1 MSVPHVWGVVTG
13 GVRDCPTVIIHVEI
27 IFASYRTAGGEGE
40 TMTER
45 NVRVEA
51 IDRRAVEDQEVEI
64 VERKGLG
71 HPDSIC
77 DGIAESVASA
87 LAQAYLDRVGH
98 VLHFNTDETQLV
110 AGEAEPAFGGG
121 EVVDPIYLLIVGRA
135 TKRYEGTTIPTERIA
150 LEAAREYLAETI
162 PQLEFGTDIIVDVKL
177 GAGSGD
183 LQDVFGEDSEEAGS
197 SDSSSGQ
204 SPREEVT
211 APMANDTSFGVGH
224 APLSE
229 TERIVLE
236 AERHLNGAYAE
247 ENPEIGSDVK
257 IMGKRE
263 EDAIDVTVA
272 AAMVDEH
279 VADMDDYR
287 EAVESVRA
295 EVEELAGEYTD
306 REVSVYVN
314 TADDYDEGSIYLTV
328 TGTSAEQG
336 DDGSVGR
343 GNRANGLITPNRS
356 MSMEATS
363 GKNPVNHIG
372 KIYNL
377 LSTEIAEAV
386 VADVSGIRDLRVRLL
401 SQIGRPI
408 DEPHVA
414 DVHVV
419 TEEGVTVE
427 DVRGEIEAIVNDQLA
442 DVTSITRRVIDGELS
457 TF

>member
-1 MSVPHVWGVVTG
+1 
-13 GVRDCPTVIIHVEI
+13 
-27 IFASYRTAGGEGE
+27 
-40 TMTER
+40 MTDR
-45 NVRVEA
+45 NIRVEPFE
-51 IDRRAVEDQEVEI
+51 RRAVEDQEIEI
-64 VERKGLG
+64 VERKGIG

-77 DGIAESVASA
+77 DGIAESVAEA
-87 LAQAYLDRVGH
+87 LAQAYIDRVGT

-110 AGEAEPAFGGG
+110 AGEAAPAFGGG
-121 EVVDPIYLLIVGRA
+121 EVVDPIYILIVGRA
-135 TKRYEGTTIPTERIA
+135 TKRYEGQTIPTESIA
-150 LEAAREYLAETI
+150 LKAARDYLAETI
-162 PQLEFGTDIIVDVKL
+162 PRLEYGTDVVVDVKL
-177 GAGSGD
+177 GEGSGD
-183 LQDVFGEDSEEAGS
+183 LQDVFGEDEEI
-197 SDSSSGQ
+197 
-204 SPREEVT
+204 PV
-211 APMANDTSFGVGH
+211 PMANDTSYGVGH

-236 AERHLNGAYAE
+236 AERRLNGEYAD
-247 ENPEIGSDVK
+247 ENPELGPDVK

-263 EDAIDVTVA
+263 GDEIDVTVA
-272 AAMVDEH
+272 AAMIDEH
-279 VADMDDYR
+279 VADMDSYVDAVDGVR
-287 EAVESVRA
+287 EYVASVAR
-295 EVEELAGEYTD
+295 EHTD
-306 REVSVYVN
+306 RDVSVHVN
-314 TADDYDEGSIYLTV
+314 TADDYEAGSIYLTV

-377 LSTEIAEAV
+377 LSTEIANTV
-386 VADVSGIRDLRVRLL
+386 VEDVDGVRDLRVRLL

-419 TEEGVTVE
+419 TDE
-427 DVRGEIEAIVNDQLA
+427 DVALSDVEPEITAIVDAELA
-442 DVTSITRRVIDGELS
+442 NVTEITRRVIDGELS